1 MKRSLFITTTDNP
14 FNPSTEWDQW
24 YFYDLSQGYC
34 TCERLAKLANT
45 SSELSDNINA
55 IILESAIDELVENSI
70 AVSKTGKIV
79 GFRKIVEENDD

>member
-1 MKRSLFITTTDNP
+1 MERSLFITTTDNP
-14 FNPSTEWDQW
+14 FSPSTEWDQW

-45 SSELSDNINA
+45 SSELSDNVNA
-55 IILESAIDELVENSI
+55 MLLESAIDALVENSI

-79 GFRKIVEENDD
+79 GFRKIVEEKDD